1 MLHITTL
8 ASGSSGNCLVVSDGT
23 THILI
28 DAGISA
34 RRITTALKD
43 LGIDPKELAAVLVTH
58 EHSDHISGLA
68 TLTKQLAFPL
78 YTAGATGRQLC
89 YRLAGLEDRIHGF
102 QPGARFSVGGLEI
115 GTFPTV
121 HDCASPVG
129 YSVTDSRGVKLAVA
143 TDLGVVTDAVR
154 EGVRGARLLVAEAN
168 YDPETLRW
176 GSYPPFLKERILSEH
191 GHLSN
196 EMGGELARFAVEQ
209 GARQIILGHLS
220 QENNTPQMAYA
231 AVERTLTGAG
241 VRGGTDASLRVAS
254 RSTCEGWL
262 QVE

>member
-43 LGIDPKELAAVLVTH
+43 LGIDPRELAAVLVTH

-78 YTAGATGRQLC
+78 YTAEATGRQLC

-154 EGVRGARLLVAEAN
+154 EGVRGAPAAGGRGQLR
-168 YDPETLRW
+168 PETLRW
-176 GSYPPFLKERILSEH
+176 GSYPPS
-191 GHLSN
+191 
-196 EMGGELARFAVEQ
+196 
-209 GARQIILGHLS
+209 
-220 QENNTPQMAYA
+220 
-231 AVERTLTGAG
+231 
-241 VRGGTDASLRVAS
+241 
-254 RSTCEGWL
+254 
-262 QVE
+262 